1 MTRMLEDEDSADEEF
16 WNQDAFKEEHE
27 DSEYESE
34 EEVADVFDKDFDE
47 EETSEDEEEVE
58 VRTER
63 RRKTM
68 KAPERNEATK
78 KKKQALRKRFSE
90 GYQML

>member
-16 WNQDAFKEEHE
+16 WNQDAFKEENE

-78 KKKQALRKRFSE
+78 KNEF
-90 GYQML
+90 